1 MHICSKGVDFCS
13 KGRELWLKGGVLC
26 PLNIGIFSNSLA
38 TSELQNLTMFEGLK
52 NLPFEQKTVPFEH
65 LGRFYREEPVI
76 IKNDGGGR
84 RLSATG

>member
-1 MHICSKGVDFCS
+1 MTYKY
-13 KGRELWLKGGVLC
+13 
-26 PLNIGIFSNSLA
+26 
-38 TSELQNLTMFEGLK
+38 MFEGLK

-65 LGRFYREEPVI
+65 LGRVFREEPVI